1 MLMQIF
7 ESKDFYLSSF
17 LLCSGCN
24 LVDTPAI
31 HGVTTFMFE
40 ENEILN
46 KLIKEF
52 YSLKASVEPTKY
64 ANAIKT
70 LKSLLH
76 ASKINANV
84 EDKRYVSQ
92 HRRTIQ

>member
-1 MLMQIF
+1 MQIY

-17 LLCSGCN
+17 LLSAGCN
-24 LVDTPAI
+24 LIDTPVNNKGI
-31 HGVTTFMFE
+31 TTFMFE
-40 ENEILN
+40 EDEILN
-46 KLIKEF
+46 NLIKEF

-70 LKSLLH
+70 LKSILH
-76 ASKINANV
+76 ASKSNANS
-84 EDKRYVSQ
+84 EDKGYVSQ